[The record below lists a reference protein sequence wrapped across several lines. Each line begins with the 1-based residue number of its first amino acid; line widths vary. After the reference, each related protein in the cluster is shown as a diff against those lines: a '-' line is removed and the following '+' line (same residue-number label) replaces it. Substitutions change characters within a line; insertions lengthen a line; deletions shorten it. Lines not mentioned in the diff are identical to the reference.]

1 LPIYLFIRKKVYKNS
16 KEKEG
21 QNNNDNNTLSNV
33 SVPYNVNDTYVNNE
47 IIKSKKKN
55 NKNEKNEMK
64 WKYKA

>member
-21 QNNNDNNTLSNV
+21 QNNNDNNNLNNV
-33 SVPYNVNDTYVNNE
+33 CVPHNVNDTYVKNE
-47 IIKSKKKN
+47 LIKSKKKN

-64 WKYKA
+64 

>member
-1 LPIYLFIRKKVYKNS
+1 MPIYLFIRKKVYKNS